1 MPSTLITVP
10 IADTG
15 LSSPD
20 SMPPRVVKLLCSK
33 SARLEGSVDLH
44 AVDGIV
50 RAVNIDDYAYSRGKK
65 EEAPDLVYIGASQNG
80 GSAA

>member
-1 MPSTLITVP
+1 MSGFVP
-10 IADTG
+10 NPLDW
-15 LSSPD
+15 
-20 SMPPRVVKLLCSK
+20 RVVWTC
-33 SARLEGSVDLH
+33 H